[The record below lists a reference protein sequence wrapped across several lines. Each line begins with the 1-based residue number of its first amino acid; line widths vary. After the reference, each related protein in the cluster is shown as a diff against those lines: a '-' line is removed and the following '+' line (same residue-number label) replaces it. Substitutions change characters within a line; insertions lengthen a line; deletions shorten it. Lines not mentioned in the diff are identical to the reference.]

1 MSEIG
6 NYYLELQEQANELG
20 YETVEEAIDDGCKV
34 DISKQ
39 KLITPLEQ
47 KIDDEKIELEKAHEA
62 WLKEKEEVIKGLKG
76 LLDLWSDEYTNYE
89 LAYVLSKSQETIGKA
104 IEFIKRG
111 EI

>member
-1 MSEIG
+1 MGKIG

-20 YETVEEAIDDGCKV
+20 YETVEEAIADGCKV

-47 KIDDEKIELEKAHEA
+47 KIDDEKTELEKAHEA
-62 WLKEKEEVIKGLKG
+62 WLEEKKALLEELENLHDYFVEED
-76 LLDLWSDEYTNYE
+76 DLHYSIVV
-89 LAYVLSKSQETIGKA
+89 AKA
-104 IEFIKRG
+104 IEFIKKG